1 MQFDGNEIHPSLFL
15 RKILHVDM
23 DAFYAS
29 VEVRDNPTLRGKP
42 VVIGG
47 SPQSRGVVC
56 TASYEA
62 REYGIRSAI
71 PCSKAQRLCPQAIF
85 ITPDFEKYKSVSNE
99 IRQIFYRYTFIVEPL
114 SLDEAYLDVT
124 KNIDFGYR
132 HVNNESAYIEVSD

>member
-1 MQFDGNEIHPSLFL
+1 
-15 RKILHVDM
+15 M

-99 IRQIFYRYTFIVEPL
+99 IRQ
-114 SLDEAYLDVT
+114 
-124 KNIDFGYR
+124 
-132 HVNNESAYIEVSD
+132 